1 MKRLG
6 LYVLGVTVLGL
17 TMATATAIRAED
29 WKPSPGEAKTFYDAD
44 FMRVDQA
51 SGLVLVRIAEG
62 RPNGPY
68 KGWPAAGK
76 GPIMMF
82 ALDCAADKWIDLG
95 IDYTGAEPLP
105 KGWRKGERIDD
116 AKGAAGGAARV
127 ACDGKDGLQK
137 VSLP

>member
-17 TMATATAIRAED
+17 TMATATAIRAEN

-44 FMRVDQA
+44 FMRVDQT
-51 SGLVLVRIAEG
+51 SGLVLVRIADG

-68 KGWPAAGK
+68 KSWPASK
-76 GPIMMF
+76 GPIMVF
-82 ALDCAADKWIDLG
+82 ALDCATDKWIDLG
-95 IDYTGAEPLP
+95 LDFTGDEGLP
-105 KGWRKGERIDD
+105 KGWRNGEKIDD
-116 AKGAAGGAARV
+116 AKAAAGGAARV
-127 ACDGKDGLQK
+127 ACETKDTLQK

>member
-17 TMATATAIRAED
+17 TMATATAIRAEN

-44 FMRVDQA
+44 FMRVDKT

-68 KGWPAAGK
+68 RSWPAGK
-76 GPIMMF
+76 GPIMVF
-82 ALDCAADKWIDLG
+82 ALDCAADKWVDLG
-95 IDYTGAEPLP
+95 LDFNGDQGLP
-105 KGWRKGERIDD
+105 TGWRNGEKIDD

-127 ACDGKDGLQK
+127 ACETKDTLQK